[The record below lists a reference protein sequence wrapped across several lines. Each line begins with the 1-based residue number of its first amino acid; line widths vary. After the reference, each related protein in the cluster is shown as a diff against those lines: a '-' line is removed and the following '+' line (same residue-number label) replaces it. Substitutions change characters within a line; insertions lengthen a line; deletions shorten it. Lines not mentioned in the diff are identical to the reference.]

1 MCFVSFLVERCRK
14 LPKALK
20 EWDAYEELR
29 KTIDDFNEMVPLL
42 ELMSGKALMNRHWH
56 RIQDVTGHAFDVEG
70 ENFVVRNVL
79 EAPLLKY
86 KDEIEV
92 NYPHI

>member
-1 MCFVSFLVERCRK
+1 MLNLRWLLFRCRK
-14 LPKALK
+14 LPKGLK
-20 EWDAYEELR
+20 EWDAYQELR

-42 ELMSGKALMNRHWH
+42 ELMSGKALMARHWK
-56 RIQDVTGHAFDVEG
+56 RIQDVTGHVFDVEG
-70 ENFVVRNVL
+70 ENFMLRNVL

-92 NYPHI
+92 KL